1 MWSLGVVLYIMLYG
15 QLPFYSQIFHEHI
28 HKISKV
34 DYHIPDNSTVSEN
47 SKSLVQR
54 LLLLNP
60 KSR

>member
-1 MWSLGVVLYIMLYG
+1 MLYG